1 MSGIDPMMRSSYP
14 MRAWVM
20 TTCFLMG
27 LLLQPGRAQ
36 TPVPGQS
43 QQTPSMSVNF
53 FSLQQDRE
61 IGAES
66 IKVADKELPL
76 VGSRV
81 VNTYVKTIA
90 ARLALL
96 SPLQSIQYRIQVVN
110 SKTIS
115 SLTYPGGTIYVDR
128 GLLELASNDHEVAAI
143 IAHEIAH
150 AAARHGTQQ
159 LSRQWL
165 VQAPASI
172 LAGLPGNAGWKDQ
185 LQSLGIS
192 LSPHPSFLR
201 YSSNQEMEANRIAV
215 QILFKSVYSPNGLPA
230 ILEKI
235 NGLATAESRV
245 LPAYVYDHPQ
255 GTEATQQLNSEIEK
269 LNVVSRVLNP
279 ALSFY
284 SSIPL

>member
-1 MSGIDPMMRSSYP
+1 MPHDEPAAGSAAGHGSDSRSLAS
-14 MRAWVM
+14 
-20 TTCFLMG
+20 
-27 LLLQPGRAQ
+27 QP
-36 TPVPGQS
+36 
-43 QQTPSMSVNF
+43 PSTSVNF

-66 IKVADKELPL
+66 IKAADKELPL
-76 VGSRV
+76 VRSRV

-90 ARLALL
+90 ARLAPF

-115 SLTYPGGTIYVDR
+115 TLTYPGGPIYVDR
-128 GLLELASNDHEVAAI
+128 GLLELASNEHEVAAI
-143 IAHEIAH
+143 VAHEIAH

-201 YSSNQEMEANRIAV
+201 YSSNQEIEANRIAV
-215 QILFKSVYSPNGLPA
+215 QILFKSVYSPYALPA

-255 GTEATQQLNSEIEK
+255 GSEAAQQLISEIEK
-269 LNVVSRVLNP
+269 LKAISRTSE
-279 ALSFY
+279 AQHRISEISFHADELG
-284 SSIPL
+284 SSA

>member
-1 MSGIDPMMRSSYP
+1 MMCSSHP
-14 MRAWVM
+14 IRAWFM
-20 TTCFLMG
+20 TTCLLTC
-27 LLLQPGRAQ
+27 LLLQPLSGMAQ
-36 TPVPGQS
+36 APVPGQG

-66 IKVADKELPL
+66 IKVADKDLPL

-128 GLLELASNDHEVAAI
+128 GLLELASNEHEVAAI

-185 LQSLGIS
+185 LQSLE
-192 LSPHPSFLR
+192 FR
-201 YSSNQEMEANRIAV
+201 
-215 QILFKSVYSPNGLPA
+215 
-230 ILEKI
+230 
-235 NGLATAESRV
+235 
-245 LPAYVYDHPQ
+245 
-255 GTEATQQLNSEIEK
+255 
-269 LNVVSRVLNP
+269 
-279 ALSFY
+279 
-284 SSIPL
+284 